1 MKDLFEK
8 RIKNMG
14 PLGMYKDIAEG
25 FFIFPKLTGQVG
37 NRMHFNGREVIT
49 WSVNNYLGLANHPE
63 VRKADADAAKKYGSA
78 YPMGARMM
86 SGQTELHE
94 KLEQQLADFVEKEAA
109 YLLNFGYQGV
119 ISIIDALVDK
129 DDVIVY
135 DVDSHACIVDGVR
148 LHPGKRFAF
157 RHNNPESLE
166 INLQRATKVSKQTG
180 GGILVISEGVFG
192 MRGTQGIIKE
202 IVALKEKFN
211 FRFFVDDA
219 HGFGVLGKNG
229 MGTGSEQRVQNNID
243 LYFSTF
249 AKAMAATG
257 AFVAGDKNIIDYL
270 RYNMRSQI
278 FAKSLQMV
286 LVEGAMKRLELLSKD
301 DDLRN
306 RLWVNV
312 HSLQNGLKKHG
323 FDIGTTASCITP
335 VFLSGSL
342 VEVVLLT
349 KELREEYGI
358 FCSMVIYPVV
368 PKDMVLLRLI
378 PTAVHSQQDIDMTIQ
393 AFVDVRAKLNA
404 GGYKKSLSHL
414 LQRLQAVNSPR

>member
-1 MKDLFEK
+1 MRDLFEK
-8 RIKNMG
+8 RTKNMG
-14 PLGMYKDIAEG
+14 PLGMYKDLAEG
-25 FFIFPKLTGQVG
+25 FFIFPKITGEVG
-37 NRMHFNGREVIT
+37 NRMRFNGREIIT

-63 VRKADADAAKKYGSA
+63 VRKADAEAAKKYGSA

-94 KLEQQLADFVEKEAA
+94 QLEQQLAEFVEKEAA

-166 INLQRATKVSKQTG
+166 KNLQRATKVTKQTG

-202 IVALKEKFN
+202 IVALKKKFN

-229 MGTGSEQRVQNNID
+229 RGIGSEQQVQNSID

-257 AFVAGDKNIIDYL
+257 AFIAGDKSIIDYL

-286 LVEGAMKRLELLSKD
+286 LVEGAIKRLELLSKN

-306 RLWVNV
+306 RLWTNV
-312 HSLQNGLKKHG
+312 HSLQKALKKQG
-323 FDIGTTASCITP
+323 FDTGTTASCITP
-335 VFLSGSL
+335 VFLKGSP
-342 VEVVLLT
+342 VEVALLT
-349 KELREEYGI
+349 KELREDYGI
-358 FCSMVIYPVV
+358 FCSIVIYPVV
-368 PKDMVLLRLI
+368 PKDMILLRLI
-378 PTAVHSQQDIDMTIQ
+378 PTAVHTQQDIDRTID
-393 AFVDVRAKLNA
+393 AFVGVRAKLNS
-404 GGYKKSLSHL
+404 GEYKKSLSHL
-414 LQRLQAVNSPR
+414 FQEMQSLNSPK

>member
-8 RIKNMG
+8 RLKNMG

-37 NRMHFNGREVIT
+37 NRMHFYGKEVIT

-63 VRKADADAAKKYGSA
+63 VRKVDAQATEKYGLA

-94 KLEQQLADFVEKEAA
+94 QLEQRLAEFVEKEAA

-119 ISIIDALVDK
+119 VSIIDALVDK

-157 RHNNPESLE
+157 RHNDVESLE
-166 INLQRATKVSKQTG
+166 INLQRATNLTQKTKG
-180 GGILVISEGVFG
+180 AILVISEGVFG

-202 IVALKEKFN
+202 IVALKKKFK

-229 MGTGSEQRVQNNID
+229 MGTGSEQKVQKDID

-257 AFVAGDKNIIDYL
+257 AFVAGDKSIIDFL

-278 FAKSLQMV
+278 FAKSLKMV
-286 LVEGAMKRLELLSKD
+286 LVEGAIKRLELLSKNN
-301 DDLRN
+301 DLRD
-306 RLWVNV
+306 RLWTNV
-312 HSLQNGLKKHG
+312 RLLQSGLKQQG

-335 VFLSGSL
+335 VYLSGSL

-349 KELREEYGI
+349 RELRETYGI
-358 FCSMVIYPVV
+358 FCSIVIYPII
-368 PKDMVLLRLI
+368 PKGMVLLRLI
-378 PTAVHSQQDIDMTIQ
+378 PTAVHTKQDIDTTIK
-393 AFVDVRAKLNA
+393 AFVDVRNRLQSGEFKQN
-404 GGYKKSLSHL
+404 LSQVLQL
-414 LQRLQAVNSPR
+414 LQTVSA